1 MSNSRTRTR
10 TMSMAAAS
18 AAALLAMAGCATTP
32 RQVPEAAAAH
42 ALISQ
47 AEQSDAPQFASADL
61 ESARSKL
68 RLAEQDAHDGK
79 PALAAALA
87 QESSTDAEVAM
98 ARTRAIKAEQALA
111 EVNAGTQSLHN
122 ETRRQDPPG
131 TAVIVVPADSTT
143 VVQPTQR

>member
-1 MSNSRTRTR
+1 MSRTSRLSVVAT
-10 TMSMAAAS
+10 
-18 AAALLAMAGCATTP
+18 ALLAVAGCATTP
-32 RQVPEAAAAH
+32 RQIPEAAAAH

-68 RLAEQDAHDGK
+68 RLAEQDAQDGK
-79 PALAAALA
+79 PVLAAQLA

-111 EVNAGTQSLHN
+111 EVNAGTQTLHN
-122 ETRRQDPPG
+122 ETRREDPPG
-131 TAVIVVPADSTT
+131 SAVIVVPADSTT
-143 VVQPTQR
+143 IVQPIQR